1 MLCFSYPSFLPVGKM
16 ESGKGFKAYHHTLNN
31 TLLTGLT
38 EWVFPQANY
47 PTFHI
52 SEQVAS
58 LLEGKKKK
66 SPPKN
71 PSIFILNQ
79 ICPLLFNLQSQTN
92 IILTD
97 NSNLLSVSFYS
108 SNPNLLLFLSC
119 ELSFQSLHLS
129 VQFSLVQLLSRVW
142 FFATPW
148 IAALQAS
155 LSIAN
160 SRSLLTL
167 MSVE

>member
-66 SPPKN
+66 KSTKK
-71 PSIFILNQ
+71 SIHFHIKSNMPFI
-79 ICPLLFNLQSQTN
+79 I
-92 IILTD
+92 
-97 NSNLLSVSFYS
+97 
-108 SNPNLLLFLSC
+108 
-119 ELSFQSLHLS
+119 
-129 VQFSLVQLLSRVW
+129 
-142 FFATPW
+142 
-148 IAALQAS
+148 
-155 LSIAN
+155 
-160 SRSLLTL
+160 
-167 MSVE
+167 